1 MVKHVIIWNLKEM
14 PQAEKDERKKLIKE
28 GLESLK
34 GKSDGL
40 SDIKVITD
48 LLPTSNGDL
57 MLDSTFTD
65 YDSLK
70 SYAVHP
76 EHVKIADTQ
85 VRPFTAERKCV
96 DFEI

>member
-34 GKSDGL
+34 GKIDGL